1 MGHGIVYD
9 HILAIVNTESRR
21 FPAGSTVRILDAGCG
36 NGLLM
41 GWLRDQL
48 PRLHPDLR
56 FEVSG
61 FDVCDYGTRREGSPP
76 EGVSWISIEDPWP
89 YPDNFFQV
97 VISNHVLEHVATPDV
112 FFSELQRTLCE
123 GGFSAHLFPLRHCI
137 WEGHIHLPFVHWIAN
152 RDMLRSYI
160 KLMSRLHLG
169 RFRAHSAA
177 LGVGLDQFAEQHADF
192 ILFFT
197 RYMRSSDALRLARRH
212 NLGASWRFTR
222 DLYGRKLGSVS
233 RRRPSYVYDSNRSA
247 LWDWATAMLLRYVS
261 GVTLFVEKSNTYRHG
276 TEQRVA
282 SLQKLVN

>member
-1 MGHGIVYD
+1 MGHSIVYD

-21 FPAGSTVRILDAGCG
+21 FSQGSTVRILDAGCG

-41 GWLRDQL
+41 RWLRDQL
-48 PRLHPDLR
+48 PRLHP
-56 FEVSG
+56 
-61 FDVCDYGTRREGSPP
+61 
-76 EGVSWISIEDPWP
+76 
-89 YPDNFFQV
+89 
-97 VISNHVLEHVATPDV
+97 
-112 FFSELQRTLCE
+112 
-123 GGFSAHLFPLRHCI
+123 
-137 WEGHIHLPFVHWIAN
+137 
-152 RDMLRSYI
+152 
-160 KLMSRLHLG
+160 G

-247 LWDWATAMLLRYVS
+247 
-261 GVTLFVEKSNTYRHG
+261 
-276 TEQRVA
+276 
-282 SLQKLVN
+282 